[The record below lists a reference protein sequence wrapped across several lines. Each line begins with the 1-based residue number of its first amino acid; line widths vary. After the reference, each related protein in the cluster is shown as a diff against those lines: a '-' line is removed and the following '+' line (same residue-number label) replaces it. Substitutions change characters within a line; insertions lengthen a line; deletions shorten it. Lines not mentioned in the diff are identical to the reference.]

1 MEMKLHHS
9 VDESNFSYGQ
19 TGTDLGQGVLMVN
32 VNNGGWGTVCSIGFN
47 QAAADLVCSK
57 IGFKRAIR
65 YGPNLLD
72 GTLTELE
79 DKKIIVQERVD
90 LKKSQQNSILLFNLF
105 TGCHVLWWRTVT
117 FRLWSGYC
125 N

>member
-9 VDESNFSYGQ
+9 VDEANFSFGQ
-19 TGTDLGQGVLMVN
+19 TGTELGQGVLMVN

-72 GTLTELE
+72 GSLTELE

-90 LKKSQQNSILLFNLF
+90 GKIARKLYKGIQPF
-105 TGCHVLWWRTVT
+105 
-117 FRLWSGYC
+117 
-125 N
+125 